1 MTSGSYPPI
10 NSGARRDLDSQNFVC
25 HAHGRDVEVEGNV
38 LVEDGK
44 ITTVDRYEVID
55 AASGATAAA
64 WTASRLSTAGQ
75 LRQPEALLSSRKKA
89 VPYPVILSSAWP
101 RSTAA

>member
-10 NSGARRDLDSQNFVC
+10 NYGACRDLDSQNFVC
-25 HAHGRDVEVEGNV
+25 HAHGRDVELVVEGNV

-55 AASGATAAA
+55 AASRAAAAA
-64 WTASRLSTAGQ
+64 WTASRLSTAG
-75 LRQPEALLSSRKKA
+75 
-89 VPYPVILSSAWP
+89 
-101 RSTAA
+101 